1 MAHNTSTKPPLE
13 RPSEH
18 SITPASAQLF
28 TTTAMT
34 WTNEY
39 FSASRG
45 LNWSYLPLSCYH
57 LQMYVW
63 TNSQN
68 QTIKT
73 KTIADFAR
81 MTGIHYSNAKSLA
94 CGIQQTLRGWLS
106 PKAPKKRRERFK
118 TVLRNIRTGERVIV
132 GAAITSL
139 AKRIGVCENDLWKVV
154 NGYDGKLAIKGWTLE
169 RSWESAFGPLACV

>member
-1 MAHNTSTKPPLE
+1 
-13 RPSEH
+13 
-18 SITPASAQLF
+18 
-28 TTTAMT
+28 
-34 WTNEY
+34 
-39 FSASRG
+39 
-45 LNWSYLPLSCYH
+45 
-57 LQMYVW
+57 MYVW
-63 TNSQN
+63 TNSQG
-68 QTIKT
+68 QTVKT